1 MVIPFD
7 LDMFLESFYDET
19 TKDHYGVKDF
29 EVIGFDIYNDIVQ
42 LQRLKTFPNLYSY
55 VKPYVMYKEEKYV
68 EKPKSITV
76 MNEQYSIIKS
86 PYDEMENLVD
96 DIQRILLNE
105 NNHIIMFAPTIN
117 PYSVVLSIM
126 ANRALL
132 STQWVEKQKERWSIH
147 YAVINSECSDVVR
160 PFWSDH

>member
-7 LDMFLESFYDET
+7 LDMFIESCYDET
-19 TKDHYGVKDF
+19 SKDHYGVKDF
-29 EVIGFDIYNDIVQ
+29 EVAGFDIYNDIVH

-76 MNEQYSIIKS
+76 MNEQYSIRKS
-86 PYDEMENLVD
+86 PYDEIENLID

-105 NNHIIMFAPTIN
+105 NKHIIMFAPTIN
-117 PYSVVLSIM
+117 LYGVVLSTLAQQGIISSKWV
-126 ANRALL
+126 NEQQNAL
-132 STQWVEKQKERWSIH
+132 WSIH
-147 YAVINSECSDVVR
+147 YAVINS
-160 PFWSDH
+160 PTFMG

>member
-29 EVIGFDIYNDIVQ
+29 EMAGFDIYNDIVQ

-86 PYDEMENLVD
+86 PYDEIENLID

-105 NNHIIMFAPTIN
+105 NIHIIMFAPTIN
-117 PYSVVLSIM
+117 PYGSILSTL
-126 ANRALL
+126 ATRGLL
-132 STQWVEKQKERWSIH
+132 STQWVTERIKKQKERWSIH
-147 YAVINSECSDVVR
+147 YAVINSECSAG
-160 PFWSDH
+160 W

>member
-7 LDMFLESFYDET
+7 LDMFLESCYDET
-19 TKDHYGVKDF
+19 SKDHYGVKDF
-29 EVIGFDIYNDIVQ
+29 EVTGFDIYNDIVQ

-68 EKPKSITV
+68 ETPKFITV

-86 PYDEMENLVD
+86 PYDEIENLVD

-105 NNHIIMFAPTIN
+105 DKHIIMYALTVN
-117 PYSVVLSIM
+117 PYGTILSTLVT
-126 ANRALL
+126 RGLL
-132 STQWVEKQKERWSIH
+132 STQFVIERIKKQKERWAIH
-147 YAVINSECSDVVR
+147 YAIINSECSAV
-160 PFWSDH
+160 W